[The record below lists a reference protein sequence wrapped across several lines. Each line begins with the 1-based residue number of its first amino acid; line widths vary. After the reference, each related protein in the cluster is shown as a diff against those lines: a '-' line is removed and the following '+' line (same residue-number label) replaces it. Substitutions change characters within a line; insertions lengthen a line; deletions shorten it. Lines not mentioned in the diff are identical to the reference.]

1 MARAD
6 LTDALS
12 APDRGPRSVVA
23 ALAGGGVPEGL
34 APERRAVV
42 EAVDAVAARRSI
54 PADVQ
59 ARVVAA
65 FVPERRAAARGAG
78 LGDKFDP
85 ALTSTQVASACRT
98 RGSASRRQ
106 STAPTGLRGRA
117 TTSPSST

>member
-23 ALAGGGVPEGL
+23 ALAGGGVPEASG
-34 APERRAVV
+34 RSGAVV